1 MIYQCDAASI
11 FRVAYTGSNLPAR
24 LFDRHYELFLK
35 LNLGGNFKK
44 LVITNQPIKALEVAF
59 EFCRGMKS
67 LIDAGLAF
75 YDELPRKRRF

>member
-1 MIYQCDAASI
+1 MIYRCDAASI
-11 FRVAYTGSNLPAR
+11 FRVAYTGCNLPAR

-35 LNLGGNFKK
+35 LNQGGNFSK

>member
-1 MIYQCDAASI
+1 MIYRCDATSI
-11 FRVAYTGSNLPAR
+11 FRVAYMGCNLPAR

-35 LNLGGNFKK
+35 LGQGQRFKN
-44 LVITNQPIKALEVAF
+44 LVITNQPIGALEVAF

-75 YDELPRKRRF
+75 YDELPRTRPL

>member
-1 MIYQCDAASI
+1 MIFACDAASI
-11 FRVAYTGSNLPAR
+11 FRVAYTGCNLPAR

-35 LNLGGNFKK
+35 LNQGGNFSK

-59 EFCRGMKS
+59 EFCRGLKS

-75 YDELPRKRRF
+75 YDEQPRTKRS

>member
-1 MIYQCDAASI
+1 MIFACDAASI
-11 FRVAYTGSNLPAR
+11 FRVAYTGCNLPAR

-35 LNLGGNFKK
+35 LNQGGNFSK

-59 EFCRGMKS
+59 EFCRGMRS

-75 YDELPRKRRF
+75 YDEQPRTKRS